1 MKTINQITKSAFFT
15 VLLFSSIV
23 AFSGNTPKAEG
34 KKTDAEKTIRQ
45 FFKFPQVLAP
55 ACQAKTL
62 AQKVEV
68 LFSTDK
74 DGRVNFVLAKTE
86 DTRLKKEIEKQ
97 FFAMRMS
104 EMKPD
109 MINSVVLSFIAL

>member
-1 MKTINQITKSAFFT
+1 MKTINQITKSALVA
-15 VLLFSSIV
+15 VLLFSSVV
-23 AFSGNTPKAEG
+23 AFSGNTPKSQG

-55 ACQAKTL
+55 M
-62 AQKVEV
+62 AQVKSAEKVEV

-74 DGRVNFVLAKTE
+74 DGKVNFVLAKT
-86 DTRLKKEIEKQ
+86 DDVRLKNEIEKQ

-104 EMKPD
+104 EMKAD